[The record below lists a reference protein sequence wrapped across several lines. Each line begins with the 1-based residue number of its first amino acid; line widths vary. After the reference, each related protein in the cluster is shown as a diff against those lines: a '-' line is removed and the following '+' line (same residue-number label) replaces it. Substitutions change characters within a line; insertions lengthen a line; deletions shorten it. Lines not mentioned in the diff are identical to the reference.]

1 MLYMVKELKEKCN
14 LNIVKL
20 EKSAINRNWRTEN
33 RPEFLI
39 F

>member
-20 EKSAINRNWRTEN
+20 EKSVIKRNWRTEN
-33 RPEFLI
+33 RQEF
-39 F
+39 